1 MNIKYKVKAVKNK
14 MKRKLEWLKSLI
26 IKNLSDLLV
35 FIALILIGFNSC
47 MLNIIFGLYVIALEL
62 ILIAFFINQ
71 KRR

>member
-1 MNIKYKVKAVKNK
+1 MNRKYKVKAVKNK
-14 MKRKLEWLKSLI
+14 IKRKLEWLKSLI

-35 FIALILIGFNSC
+35 FIALILIGVNSC
-47 MLNIIFGLYVIALEL
+47 MLNIIFGLYVISLEL